1 MRVAHLADVHLD
13 SRFAQFSPEA
23 QRKRQIAIEESLKD
37 ALRNARERDV
47 DLLLIAGD
55 LYEQERFTPSTANFL
70 RDELEAFERPV
81 FISPGNHD
89 YYSPTSLYAT
99 VEWSNNV
106 HVFKSTGF
114 EPRTIED
121 GLTLWGAAHL
131 VPAETTNFLDGFQ
144 VDRAGIHI
152 AVFHGAEESELIY
165 VHQIGGDDAAKAPYA
180 PFRAQQIADAGLHHA
195 FLGHIHTA
203 RDAAHHTYP
212 GNPEP
217 LTFGE
222 AGPLQ
227 RGLVIATLDD
237 SGAVTRERISV
248 VTTSVHDVDVDL
260 TGCVSNSDV
269 RGTATTALRNL
280 DGFVRATLVGEVGD
294 AVDVQLEE
302 LQDCAPKEIDAVAFR
317 FGRLHVAYPIEQIAE
332 ETGTVRGRFVS
343 DVLATDLDEETK
355 HRVIVTGLRALDGR
369 SDLAVA

>member
-23 QRKRQIAIEESLKD
+23 QRKRQIAIEESLKH
-37 ALRNARERDV
+37 ALREARERDV

-70 RDELEAFERPV
+70 RDELEAFEKPV

-106 HVFKSTGF
+106 HVFTSTGF

-203 RDAAHHTYP
+203 RDAGRHTYP

-222 AGPLQ
+222 GGPLR

-237 SGAVTRERISV
+237 TGAVTRERISV
-248 VTTSVHDVDVDL
+248 VTTSVHDVEVDL
-260 TGCVSNSDV
+260 TGCMSNSDV
-269 RGTATTALRNL
+269 RETATTALRDL

-294 AVDVQLEE
+294 AVDVRLEE
-302 LQDCAPKEIDAVAFR
+302 LQDCTPKGVDAVAFR